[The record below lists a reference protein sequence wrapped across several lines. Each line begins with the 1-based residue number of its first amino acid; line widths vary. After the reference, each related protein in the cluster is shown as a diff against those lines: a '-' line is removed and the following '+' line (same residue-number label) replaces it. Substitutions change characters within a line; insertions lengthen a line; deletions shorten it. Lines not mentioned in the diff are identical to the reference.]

1 MKKYRI
7 FCLVLMMFALT
18 VALARTF
25 HVEKAVNV
33 LVDGAQL
40 RIGTDIDENAKVSIA
55 EDGILMVVDKASGK
69 RWLVKK
75 KYSGKIGKLAQEKK
89 KNIYTTSKA
98 LFYSYS
104 NTPAPQKKKKKEAG
118 TERIGGGAGIN
129 LGVIGTLKTK
139 ELWKSDS
146 VYQFMDEIEGDSIS
160 CYLIE

>member
-89 KNIYTTSKA
+89 KNIYTTRKA

-104 NTPAPQKKKKKEAG
+104 NTPAPQKKKKKEAV
-118 TERIGGGAGIN
+118 TAILGGGAGIN